1 MVGMNAALQTHLE
14 GGLTTVC
21 HAWMITRKDGVRFG
35 FTDHDLPLNFDGVD
49 FRADA
54 GLSARA
60 IAQTTGLA
68 VDNTEAI
75 GALSDAAIREDEIEQ
90 GRFDGAMVQAWL
102 VNWQDISQRW
112 LQFRGTIG
120 EIRRVDGTFRAELRG
135 LTEALN
141 RPLGRVYQKPCTAV
155 LGDAACR
162 FDTGLPGYTVELA
175 VDVEEDGRSFDWAA
189 LPGFDPEFFIRG
201 RLDVIDGPAAGLF
214 GLIKHDRQRG
224 KRRVI
229 ELWEPIRGDVSQGV
243 MIRLTAGCNKQM
255 ETCRLKFNNLVNF
268 QGFPDLPG
276 EDWVVAVPKT
286 TGANTGGSRR

>member
-1 MVGMNAALQTHLE
+1 MVGMNAALQAHLE

-35 FTDHDLPLNFDGVD
+35 FTDHDLPLNFEGVD

-175 VDVEEDGRSFDWAA
+175 VDGEEDGRSFDWAA

-201 RLDVIDGPAAGLF
+201 RLDVLDGPAAGLF